1 MKFRYSTLH
10 PKQNQLDSLPR
21 LPLQLSSRTNTIEVV
36 GLVDI
41 GATINVLPFDIGI
54 SLGATWDEQKA
65 IIPLAGNL
73 QQSLAQ
79 PLLLDAQVGEYPIVK
94 LAFAWVKH
102 NEVPL
107 ILGQTNFFAEF
118 DIAFYRSRFEFEV
131 VPKQLKA
138 NLSGE

>member
-1 MKFRYSTLH
+1 MKFKYSTLH

-21 LPLQLSSRTNTIEVV
+21 LPFKLSSQINTMEVV
-36 GLVDI
+36 DLVDS

-54 SLGATWDEQKA
+54 SLGAIWDEQKA

-73 QQSLAQ
+73 QRSLAQ

-102 NEVPL
+102 NDVPL
-107 ILGQTNFFAEF
+107 ILG
-118 DIAFYRSRFEFEV
+118 
-131 VPKQLKA
+131 
-138 NLSGE
+138 